1 MFYSMKNRIR
11 SLIEAIGI
19 SQKDFAEELGTS
31 LSYMSSALRIDSTRS
46 LGVDLIV
53 RIKQKWPDLDL
64 NWLLMGVGNMWLSDK
79 PDMQPREVTFN
90 VRECIHCK
98 KKEKMIETLQR
109 SLVLALDDVE
119 QCRKATGVN
128 PDSTPSH

>member
-1 MFYSMKNRIR
+1 
-11 SLIEAIGI
+11 
-19 SQKDFAEELGTS
+19 
-31 LSYMSSALRIDSTRS
+31 
-46 LGVDLIV
+46 
-53 RIKQKWPDLDL
+53 
-64 NWLLMGVGNMWLSDK
+64 MGVGNMWLSDK

-119 QCRKATGVN
+119 QCRKASGVN